1 MTKQATEGDHTVR
14 GFMIVLLTKYCPG
27 DQIKYSKIGGA
38 CCMYGGE

>member
-14 GFMIVLLTKYCPG
+14 GFIIVLLTKYCAG
-27 DQIKYSKIGGA
+27 DQIKYSKMAGV